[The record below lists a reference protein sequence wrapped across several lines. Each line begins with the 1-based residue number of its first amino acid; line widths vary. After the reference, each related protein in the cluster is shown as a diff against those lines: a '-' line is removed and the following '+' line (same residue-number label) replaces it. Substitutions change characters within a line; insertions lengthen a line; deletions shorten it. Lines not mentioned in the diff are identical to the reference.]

1 MQKIVICLYA
11 TFLIQHEAF
20 SLIGEHSEE
29 NPVQQDTSLNGN
41 PVGSKRKAEEQE
53 SLDATNTNEDN
64 NRENSHTKLGK
75 QKRKKNKHTNKITE
89 KEQDEPED
97 EVVNEEEKKDG
108 KRKRKSSQGNVGH
121 VESSLGKGVTSAESR
136 SESKK
141 KKKKKSLVDNENRTT
156 ITESVDTVHKNG
168 VEESVTTNG
177 DDEDVHG
184 EQKSD
189 KGIIDSL
196 SEGDSSA
203 LNGDLRLSTENDDQT
218 LTSTV
223 ESKVLRKA
231 AYHNGEPFAKFQKNS
246 TPPAFVRRCLA
257 KTPSTEPRKSKTSNK
272 KVRT

>member
-1 MQKIVICLYA
+1 MLCLYA
-11 TFLIQHEAF
+11 TFLIQHGSF

-29 NPVQQDTSLNGN
+29 NPGQQDTSLNGN
-41 PVGSKRKAEEQE
+41 PVVSKRKAEEQE
-53 SLDATNTNEDN
+53 CLDATNTNEDN
-64 NRENSHTKLGK
+64 NRENSHTKEGK
-75 QKRKKNKHTNKITE
+75 QKRKKNKHTNKISE
-89 KEQDEPED
+89 KEQDKPED

-108 KRKRKSSQGNVGH
+108 KRKRKSSEGNVHVGH
-121 VESSLGKGVTSAESR
+121 VESSLGKGVTSSAETR
-136 SESKK
+136 SEPKK
-141 KKKKKSLVDNENRTT
+141 KKKKKSLVDNHNRTT

-168 VEESVTTNG
+168 VEESVTTNR

-196 SEGDSSA
+196 ISEGDSSA

-257 KTPSTEPRKSKTSNK
+257 KTSSTEPRKSKTSNK